1 MRRNLL
7 LVLLVFSFVCLF
19 SRLGFSQVN
28 EYILEPVDLQVSPVD
43 SIVQVNINIKAIDNL
58 KFFVVPLFAEGTSN
72 PVLDTVLTGG
82 LSDPFPPA
90 FDPPSLFSEFGIRIV
105 QPYGPPANP
114 LLFLALGYGG
124 GEIRSGDSGLYCRM
138 FYKVSGPGT
147 LTFRTAIH
155 SIGDTV
161 GMWRDDG
168 YKASINWPTEGQ
180 VGSFE
185 ITVGEPVN
193 EFSLVPID
201 LQTCRG
207 CDSTIQVNVNIKT
220 VDYQIESIVV
230 PLFAEG
236 TCNPVLDTML
246 TGGVLWANP
255 PAFYAPSLA
264 DHFTIRWVNPY
275 GPPADPMEFVGWTTD
290 GGIVYPSEGL
300 FCRMF
305 YRVSGPGTL
314 TFRTAIRSLGGPAS
328 MSNYTG
334 SLPVNWPSA
343 GEVGSFTVTQLVKP
357 RGNVNCD
364 ELINVQD
371 VVYLVSYLFRGGPPP
386 HPLENGDLN
395 CDGKVTVSDV
405 LYLVNYL
412 FKGGPPPPC

>member
-1 MRRNLL
+1 MKRELL
-7 LVLLVFSFVCLF
+7 MVLLTFSLVLLLSG
-19 SRLGFSQVN
+19 SGFSQVN
-28 EYILEPVDLQVSPVD
+28 EYILEPVDLQISPVD
-43 SIVQVNINIKAIDNL
+43 GIVQVNINIKAIDNL
-58 KFFVVPLFAEGTSN
+58 KYFVVPLFAEGTSN

-90 FDPPSLFSEFGIRIV
+90 FDPPSLFSGFGIRIV
-105 QPYGPPANP
+105 NPYGPPADP
-114 LLFLALGYGG
+114 MLFLALGFGG

-155 SIGDTV
+155 SNGDTLF
-161 GMWRDDG
+161 MRRLDG
-168 YKASINWPTEGQ
+168 SKAPINWPVEGQ

-230 PLFAEG
+230 PLFTEG

-246 TGGVLWANP
+246 TGGLLSANP

-264 DHFTIRWVNPY
+264 EHFTQRYINPY
-275 GPPADPMEFVGWTTD
+275 GPPIDPMLFVGFTTD
-290 GGIVYPSEGL
+290 GGVVYPSEGL

-305 YRVSGPGTL
+305 YRVSGSGTL
-314 TFRTAIRSLGGPAS
+314 TFRTATHSLSGPVA
-328 MSNYTG
+328 MYNYTG

-343 GEVGSFTVTQLVKP
+343 GEVGSFNVTQLVKP

-364 ELINVQD
+364 DRISVSD
-371 VVYLVSYLFRGGPPP
+371 VIYIISYLFKGGPSP

-395 CDGKVTVSDV
+395 CDGKVTVADV

-412 FKGGPPPPC
+412 FKGGPPPC